1 MRPSVGICGTKE
13 TIVGCTTAL
22 QGGGSS
28 LNSDFWPSKF
38 KLDNRRVDFEVYEV
52 ALSVTVIGESDGQHQ
67 Q

>member
-28 LNSDFWPSKF
+28 LNSDFWPSTF
-38 KLDNRRVDFEVYEV
+38 KLDNRRVEFEVYEV
-52 ALSVTVIGESDGQHQ
+52 ALSVTFIGESDGQHQ